1 MQAVNHLLRQILTL
15 LLVVVAI
22 VVIAAVL
29 LLDRQPLLTSEQEL
43 TATTVKNSKNLLN
56 NLHQSMAENQ
66 DKPLVLAANLAD
78 LNSALAIASQSLPGF
93 HGQAFIAQSG
103 LHVHLTMPVEG
114 IWGTAYLNTQIEIIP
129 AEGPLTI
136 RKVAIGSL
144 TLPGRMALSFVE
156 WTADQVWGIGEG
168 AALLAKVRSVTLKPD
183 VVTVELARSEGL
195 SLGKLKESGFSLYK
209 SIFGS
214 SEQKSDIEF
223 YYQIAFDYSQ
233 QQRNASLVAY
243 LQLLFRE
250 AHARTAGDTAD
261 PKRAIRENQ
270 AVILALAQLLG
281 GENLQMLVNE
291 LKREKGAK
299 APRVTLARRTD
310 LQQHFIYSAT
320 IHLLASQHVSHTV
333 GKAKELLDST
343 PGGSGFS
350 FVDLLA
356 DRAGILFARNATRDV
371 ASAKSIQ
378 EFFVVQDRSEAEI
391 FPSKARLAEGMEQAT
406 FELKYKSVNS
416 DDYLEVVKEIDQRL
430 DALPFYQIGREVPQV
445 KEVTQPSDKSH

>member
-56 NLHQSMAENQ
+56 NLHQSMSQAE

-93 HGQAFIAQSG
+93 HGQAFIAGSV
-103 LHVHLTMPVEG
+103 LYVHLTMPVDG
-114 IWGTAYLNTQIEIIP
+114 IWGAAYLNTQIEIIA

-136 RKVAIGSL
+136 RKVSIGSL
-144 TLPGRMALSFVE
+144 TLPGRVALSLVE
-156 WTADQVWGIGEG
+156 SAADQVWGIGEG
-168 AALLAKVRSVTLKPD
+168 AKLLAKVRSVTLKPD
-183 VVTVELARSEGL
+183 EVTVELTRSEGL

-209 SIFGS
+209 SLFGS

-223 YYQIAFDYSQ
+223 YYQIALDYSQ
-233 QQRNASLVAY
+233 QQPNASLAAY

-250 AHARTAGDTAD
+250 AHARTASHAAE
-261 PKRAIRENQ
+261 PQRAIRENQ

-281 GENLQMLVNE
+281 GENLQLLVNE
-291 LKREKGAK
+291 VKREKGSK
-299 APRVTLARRTD
+299 APKVTLARRTD

-320 IHLLASQHVSHTV
+320 IHLLASQHISHTV

-371 ASAKSIQ
+371 ASASAIQ
-378 EFFVVQDRSEAEI
+378 QFFMDQDRSEAEI

-416 DDYLEVVKEIDQRL
+416 EDYLEVVKEIDRRL
-430 DALPFYQIGREVPQV
+430 DALPFYQIGRNKPTVTEVA
-445 KEVTQPSDKSH
+445 QP